1 MAETVLAL
9 HDIAVSYGRARPVL
23 EVDQLAV
30 PEGQRV
36 ALVGPSGCGK
46 TTLLRLA
53 NGYVRPD
60 RGRVELFGERLDP
73 RHGRQRA
80 LRRRVG
86 FIFQGFQLVE
96 RATVFENVLWG
107 RLGRMGTL
115 PSLIGRFGA
124 EHRAAALAAI
134 EEVGLEEQ
142 TWQRA
147 DTLSGGQQQRVGV
160 ARVVA
165 QEAELILADE
175 PVSNLDPRLA
185 EEVLELL
192 EEVAERHRA
201 TLVSTLHQPE
211 LARRFATR
219 VVGLRD
225 GRPAWDGRAGDLDEV
240 AIGSIYGE
248 QPARDARRP
257 ARSRVGE

>member
-9 HDIAVSYGRARPVL
+9 HDIVVSYGRPRPAL
-23 EVDQLAV
+23 EVEQFTVGRA
-30 PEGQRV
+30 EQV

-73 RHGRQRA
+73 RGGRQRS

-86 FIFQGFQLVE
+86 FVFQGFQLVE
-96 RATVFENVLWG
+96 RASVFENVLWG
-107 RLGRMGTL
+107 RLGRVGTVA
-115 PSLIGRFGA
+115 SLLGRFGN
-124 EHRAAALAAI
+124 EHRDAALAAI
-134 EEVGLEEQ
+134 EEVGLSEQ

-185 EEVLELL
+185 EDVLELL
-192 EEVAERHRA
+192 QEVARHHRA
-201 TLVSTLHQPE
+201 TLLTTLHQPD
-211 LARRFATR
+211 LARRFAER
-219 VVGLRD
+219 VVGLRA
-225 GRPAWDGRAGDLDEV
+225 GRPVWDGPATELDEGAV
-240 AIGSIYGE
+240 ASIYGQE
-248 QPARDARRP
+248 PVRRRE
-257 ARSRVGE
+257 AAS